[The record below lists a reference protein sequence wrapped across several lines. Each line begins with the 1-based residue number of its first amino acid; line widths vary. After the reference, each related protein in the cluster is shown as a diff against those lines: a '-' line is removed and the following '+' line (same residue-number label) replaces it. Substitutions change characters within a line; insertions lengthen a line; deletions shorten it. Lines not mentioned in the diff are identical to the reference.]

1 MTTARVVWN
10 LISDEIEILQGQ
22 VKEFSELAAYA
33 DSSDRDYLLSQANHI
48 RSMIV
53 GLDRARSIAYR
64 CTMDDKEPT

>member
-1 MTTARVVWN
+1 MTTARVVYN
-10 LISDEIEILQGQ
+10 LIGDEIEILQDQ

-64 CTMDDKEPT
+64 TAMSKNEG